1 MLRPSLKPHQYP
13 YSYIHLQA
21 LVNKLD
27 GSSKDAGPNT
37 ISPQLLPPPSS
48 SLSSSSSSAPLSND
62 RVSQQLQRDAL
73 EQYLFMSEYMH
84 QCGAL
89 WSPVIVAMYCY
100 SFYLSFAIIY
110 RFIATPLPTLLTADF
125 IAGIATELFI
135 LVLFLV
141 FPPVSV
147 ASANAAIAPV
157 VHMFTNSGSCDFAM
171 MGMYVCM
178 YACM

>member
-1 MLRPSLKPHQYP
+1 
-13 YSYIHLQA
+13 
-21 LVNKLD
+21 
-27 GSSKDAGPNT
+27 
-37 ISPQLLPPPSS
+37 
-48 SLSSSSSSAPLSND
+48 
-62 RVSQQLQRDAL
+62 
-73 EQYLFMSEYMH
+73 MSEYMY

-110 RFIATPLPTLLTADF
+110 QFIAIPLPTLLTADF

-141 FPPVSV
+141 FPLVSV

-178 YACM
+178 YVCRYCVGSLHSSSTTECFACGLAHTLPHILTYTNNVRLGCTLH

>member
-1 MLRPSLKPHQYP
+1 MKHIPFSHVMLIHSLKPHQYP

-37 ISPQLLPPPSS
+37 ISPPSS
-48 SLSSSSSSAPLSND
+48 SLSSSSSAPLSND

-73 EQYLFMSEYMH
+73 EQYLFMSEYMY

-100 SFYLSFAIIY
+100 SFYLSFSIIY
-110 RFIATPLPTLLTADF
+110 QFIATPLPTLLTADF

-178 YACM
+178 